1 MSPPEMPQNPEQPAA
16 PAYQAAPAPAAAP
29 VAAEPGKGLSIAAII
44 LAFLVPLVGLILG
57 IVALV
62 QAKKAG
68 RKNGLA
74 LAAVIIGAVLMVVY
88 IIIGIVSAMIVA
100 AGAAV
105 VAAGGSTEIMEAAQ
119 ACMDGATSVEVLG
132 QTLSCEEILAQQ

>member
-1 MSPPEMPQNPEQPAA
+1 MSTPEMPQTPEQPAA
-16 PAYQAAPAPAAAP
+16 PAYQAAPAP
-29 VAAEPGKGLSIAAII
+29 AAEPGKGLSIAAII

>member
-1 MSPPEMPQNPEQPAA
+1 
-16 PAYQAAPAPAAAP
+16 
-29 VAAEPGKGLSIAAII
+29 
-44 LAFLVPLVGLILG
+44 VPLVGLILG

-74 LAAVIIGAVLMVVY
+74 LAAVIIGAVLTVGY
-88 IIIGIVSAMIVA
+88 IILGIVWAMIFA

-105 VAAGGSTEIMEAAQ
+105 LAAGGSTEIMEAAQ